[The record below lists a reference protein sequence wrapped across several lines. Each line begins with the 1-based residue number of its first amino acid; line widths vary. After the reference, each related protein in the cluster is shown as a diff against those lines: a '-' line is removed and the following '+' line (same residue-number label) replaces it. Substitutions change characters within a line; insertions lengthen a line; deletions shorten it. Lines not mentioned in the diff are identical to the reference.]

1 MTQAAVFNAVQEPL
15 TIEEIDIAEPIDREV
30 LVRTAASG
38 VCHSDLHFIEG
49 LYPMPNRAI
58 LGHEAAGVVE
68 AVGPN
73 VTEVQPGDHVI
84 ACLSVYCGQCDYCL
98 TGRTHLCSN
107 RPARTAEQG
116 PRLSQDGN
124 MLTQFAS
131 IGSYAEQ
138 MLLHENGI
146 VKIDKDFPLAQAA
159 LIGCGVTTGV
169 GAALKT
175 AKVTPGSTVA
185 VFGAGGVGLSAIQGA
200 RIAGA
205 RKIIAVDMVEHKLQ
219 TARDL
224 GATDGVDASLGDPVE
239 QIRELTDGQGVDFA
253 FEAIGLKVA
262 AEQAWQAIRAGGVA
276 TVIGM
281 IPIGQNVEIPGNEFL
296 REKKIQGSSMGS
308 NSFKVDMPQYI
319 EFYRQGR
326 LKLDEM
332 ITKTRPLSEINEA
345 FADMKSGAVARSVIM
360 FD

>member
-1 MTQAAVFNAVQEPL
+1 
-15 TIEEIDIAEPIDREV
+15 
-30 LVRTAASG
+30 
-38 VCHSDLHFIEG
+38 
-49 LYPMPNRAI
+49 
-58 LGHEAAGVVE
+58 
-68 AVGPN
+68 
-73 VTEVQPGDHVI
+73 
-84 ACLSVYCGQCDYCL
+84 
-98 TGRTHLCSN
+98 
-107 RPARTAEQG
+107 
-116 PRLSQDGN
+116 
-124 MLTQFAS
+124 
-131 IGSYAEQ
+131 
-138 MLLHENGI
+138 
-146 VKIDKDFPLAQAA
+146 
-159 LIGCGVTTGV
+159 
-169 GAALKT
+169 
-175 AKVTPGSTVA
+175 

-205 RKIIAVDMVEHKLQ
+205 RMIIAVDMVEGKLQ

-224 GATDGVDASLGDPVE
+224 GATHGVDASLGDPVD
-239 QIRELTDGQGVDFA
+239 QIRELTNGEGVDFS

-262 AEQAWQAIRAGGVA
+262 AEQAWQAIRAGGTA
-276 TVIGM
+276 TIIGM

-345 FADMKSGAVARSVIM
+345 FADMKSGSVARSVIM

>member
-1 MTQAAVFNAVQEPL
+1 MTKAAVFNAVQEPL
-15 TIEEIDIAEPIDREV
+15 TIEEIDVSAPIDREV

-73 VTEVQPGDHVI
+73 VTEVVPGDHVI
-84 ACLSVYCGQCDYCL
+84 ACLSVFCGQCDYCL

-107 RPARTAEQG
+107 RPARSEAQG

-138 MLLHENGI
+138 MLLHENGV
-146 VKIDKDFPLAQAA
+146 VKIDKDFPFGQAA

-169 GAALKT
+169 GAAMKT

-205 RKIIAVDMVEHKLQ
+205 RMIIAVDMVEHKLQ
-219 TARDL
+219 TAREV
-224 GATDGVDASLGDPVE
+224 GATHGVDASLGDPVD
-239 QIRELTDGQGVDFA
+239 QIRELTGGQGVDFS

-262 AEQAWQAIRAGGVA
+262 AEQAWQAIRAGGTA
-276 TVIGM
+276 TIIGM

-319 EFYRQGR
+319 DFYRQGR

-332 ITKTRPLSEINEA
+332 ITKTRPLEEINEA
-345 FADMKSGAVARSVIM
+345 FADMKSGSVARTVLM